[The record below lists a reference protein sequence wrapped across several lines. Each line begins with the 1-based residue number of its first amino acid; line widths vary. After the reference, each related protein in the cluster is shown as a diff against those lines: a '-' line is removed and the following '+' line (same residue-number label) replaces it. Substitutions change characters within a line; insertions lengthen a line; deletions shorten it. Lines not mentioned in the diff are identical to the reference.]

1 MSSSEL
7 QKNILATI
15 AYYDGMDYPL
25 TSFEVWKYL
34 TKVESSANSADR
46 RQSKVKSDLDEK
58 YSLVDVISELDDY
71 DLRKFVEEYR
81 GFYFLRGRK
90 ELVEKRIGRD
100 KMAVEKLKR
109 LRRVVRLLR
118 FIPFV
123 RMIGVTGRLAM
134 KHAEKESDWDV
145 FVVLKNGKIW
155 TGRTLVT
162 GFLHF
167 IGKRR
172 HGEKI
177 KDRICLNHFVTDESL
192 EVITK
197 NNFPLFSAHEF
208 SFIFPLFDMGIFRK
222 FQLRNNWIKDYK
234 LNYYLNETEN
244 LKILRDSGASRI
256 IRGIGERLSDWKF
269 LENWL
274 RKIERERIANNSKTH
289 QPGSFIVAADRQL
302 VFLPEPRGP
311 ELIHRLEEKLKLF

>member
-1 MSSSEL
+1 MSSPEL

-15 AYYDGMDYPL
+15 AYYDGMNYPL
-25 TSFEVWKYL
+25 TAFEVYKHL
-34 TKVESSANSADR
+34 ILLNN
-46 RQSKVKSDLDEK
+46 RQPTTDNNIF
-58 YSLVDVISELDDY
+58 SLPNIIKELEEY
-71 DLRKFVEEYR
+71 EIRKFIEEYR

-90 ELVEKRIGRD
+90 ELVEKRIERD
-100 KMAVEKLKR
+100 KIAVEKLKR

-118 FIPFV
+118 LIPFV
-123 RMIGVTGRLAM
+123 RMIGTTGRLAM

-145 FVVLKNGKIW
+145 FMVLKNGKIW

-172 HGEKI
+172 HGKKI

-222 FQLRNNWIKDYK
+222 FQLRNGWIKDYMP
-234 LNYYLNETEN
+234 NFHLNETGN
-244 LKILRDSGASRI
+244 LKLLEDSGVSRT
-256 IRGIGERLSDWKF
+256 IRGIGEELLNWQF
-269 LENWL
+269 LENLL
-274 RKIERERIANNSKTH
+274 RKIEREKIANNPKTH
-289 QPGSFIVAADRQL
+289 QPGSFIVATDRQL

-311 ELIHRLEEKLKLF
+311 ELINHLEEKLKLF